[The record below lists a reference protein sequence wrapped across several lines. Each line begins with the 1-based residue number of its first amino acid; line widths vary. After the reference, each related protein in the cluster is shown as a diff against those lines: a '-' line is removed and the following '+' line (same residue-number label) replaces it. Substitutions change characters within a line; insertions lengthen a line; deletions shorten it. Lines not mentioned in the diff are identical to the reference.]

1 MYTLCIILNKSH
13 KANIMKTKPMTRKNT
28 TVKAEIKR
36 TAKEWAIV
44 GVIFAGYLLSGAV
57 DYFL

>member
-1 MYTLCIILNKSH
+1 
-13 KANIMKTKPMTRKNT
+13 MKTKPMTRKNT